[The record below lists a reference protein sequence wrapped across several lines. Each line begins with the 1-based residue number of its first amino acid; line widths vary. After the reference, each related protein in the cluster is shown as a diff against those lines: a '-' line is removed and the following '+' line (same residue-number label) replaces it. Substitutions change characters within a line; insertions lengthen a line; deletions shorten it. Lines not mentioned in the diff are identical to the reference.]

1 MNVDLTIS
9 QLRQSA
15 SGATASAPNRQTF
28 LLEEDTDMQSFFC
41 EDDRPP
47 LIETCGAD
55 GTPLTVSP
63 PSPIARAGIV
73 LLHEIW
79 GMTDEIATLTERLA
93 SCGYITAAPHLY
105 HRFGS
110 PVVTDRVYNK
120 ARRYHDRLSADGLS
134 ADLVSAV
141 DWARARGAHKVA
153 FVGFSMGGTIAL
165 WAAATLKIDAAVT
178 FYGSGLASPR
188 WPGVLSGIDAASA
201 LKVPWLGIYGE
212 RDASTPPDD
221 LLLLRETLALSA
233 TQSTIIV
240 FPKVGHGFALD
251 PRARRHVSEETEEA
265 FEQVRLF
272 LEIHLS

>member
-1 MNVDLTIS
+1 LREDVNV
-9 QLRQSA
+9 Q
-15 SGATASAPNRQTF
+15 P
-28 LLEEDTDMQSFFC
+28 FFS

-47 LIETCGAD
+47 VIETCGVD
-55 GTPLTVSP
+55 GTPLTVSQ
-63 PSPIARAGIV
+63 PSRTARAGIV

-79 GMTDEIATLTERLA
+79 GMTDEITTLTARMA
-93 SCGYITAAPHLY
+93 SCGFITVAPHLY

-110 PVVTDRVYNK
+110 PVVNDRVFNK
-120 ARRYHDRLSADGLS
+120 VRRHHDRLSAAGLS
-134 ADLVSAV
+134 ADLESAV

-153 FVGFSMGGTIAL
+153 LVGFSMGGTIAL
-165 WAAATLKIDAAVT
+165 WAAVTLKIDAAVT

-188 WPGVLSGIDAASA
+188 WPGVLSGIDAARE

-233 TQSTIIV
+233 TQSTMFV
-240 FPKVGHGFALD
+240 YPHVGHGFALD
-251 PRARRHVSEETEEA
+251 PRARRHVSAETEEA